1 MGKGI
6 SSKDPTI
13 AHQKKGPAPGADRGD
28 RGRGDRLI
36 QERVHDPY
44 KTRSKLPEPTV
55 CPECQAVFTQGR
67 WSWTEVPAEANQ
79 TLCPA
84 CQRIRDRVPAGF
96 LSLSGEF
103 FQNHREEILNLI
115 RNKEQSEKAQHPLKR
130 IMNIEEQEQETV
142 LTFTEIHLP
151 RGIGEALQR
160 AYEGKLDYQYAEQ
173 TSILR
178 VRWRR

>member
-142 LTFTEIHLP
+142 ITFTEIHLP

-160 AYEGKLDYQYAEQ
+160 AYEGELDYQYAEQ

-178 VRWRR
+178 VRWHR